1 MATAE
6 KTNFKTWEEAV
17 SWLIS
22 QPDRQD
28 TVRECY
34 YDSPLTTAAD
44 RYWQS
49 GEWQEG
55 IRAYLPTETGRVLDV
70 GAGRG
75 ITSYAL
81 AKDGWQVTALEP
93 DGSHL
98 VGIGAIRTLA
108 AEEGLPIDIVQEF
121 GEQLP
126 FADGSFDLVF
136 ARQVLHHARD
146 LPQLCR
152 EISRV
157 LKPGGKFIAVRD
169 HVIAKKSDLQKFLD
183 AHPLH
188 NLYGGEN
195 AYLQREYL
203 DALRSAPLIVSNVL
217 ESFATPIHYDR
228 QAQAILKEKIAG
240 RFNKIPILNRFVTM
254 TLSDRVFPL
263 ALKLFSKIDFRP
275 GRAVSFICYKP
286 ELK

>member
-1 MATAE
+1 METS
-6 KTNFKTWEEAV
+6 NFTTWEEAV

-28 TVRECY
+28 TVLECY
-34 YDSPLTTAAD
+34 YDSPLISAAN

-55 IRAYLPTETGRVLDV
+55 IRAYLPTETGKVLDI

-81 AKDGWQVTALEP
+81 AKEGWQVTALEP
-93 DGSHL
+93 DASHL
-98 VGIGAIRTLA
+98 VGVGAIRQLA
-108 AEEGLPIDIVQEF
+108 ADEGLPIDVVQEF

-126 FADGSFDLVF
+126 FPDASFDLVF

-195 AYLQREYL
+195 AYLQKEYL
-203 DALRSAPLIVSNVL
+203 DALTSAPLSVRKVL
-217 ESFATPIHYDR
+217 ESFATPIHYDFGS
-228 QAQAILKEKIAG
+228 QALLKEKIRA
-240 RFNKIPILNRFVTM
+240 RFGKNPVLN
-254 TLSDRVFPL
+254 LLLPLLSSDRVFPI
-263 ALKLFSKIDFRP
+263 ALKLLSKVDFRP

-286 ELK
+286 D